1 MIQLS
6 HKHYQVLPE
15 LSSGGAMKKVLKVIG
30 IIVFVIVALAAVL
43 LISLSKRP
51 AVPEDYTSMV
61 RTGGDIEAKYLAMGS
76 YEVEHLESATVSSLE
91 KFAVYYP
98 KDIDKMGKVPVVIFL
113 NGTGTPASKYPALQE
128 HLASWGFITIAN
140 EENNSFYGEGVEL
153 SIRYLLFADTY
164 SSNDDE
170 SPLKGHIDFDNI
182 GVTGHSQG
190 GIGVINGITIH
201 PHSDMIKAAVMLSST
216 ETDMAKAFLWDS
228 DSSLIHANTMMIG
241 STGQTDSAI
250 SPLES
255 MQKTYEN
262 ITDDVVKV
270 LARRNDCDHGE
281 MLYYADGYVTAWFAW
296 QLQGDQEAAKAFI
309 GNSPEL
315 LNNSMYQDQRISEE

>member
-1 MIQLS
+1 
-6 HKHYQVLPE
+6 
-15 LSSGGAMKKVLKVIG
+15 MKKVLKVIG
-30 IIVFVIVALAAVL
+30 IIILLLGVLIAVL
-43 LISLSKRP
+43 FHFISKSP
-51 AVPEDYTSMV
+51 SVPENYTDTV
-61 RTGGDIEAKYLAMGS
+61 KTGGEIEAKYLAMGS

-91 KFAVYYP
+91 NFEVYYP
-98 KDIDKMGKVPVVIFL
+98 KDIYNLGKVPVVIFL

-241 STGQTDSAI
+241 SSGQTDSAI

-262 ITDDVVKV
+262 ITDDVIKV

-281 MLYYADGYVTAWFAW
+281 MLYYADGYVTAWFMYF
-296 QLQGDQEAAKAFI
+296 LQGDEEAGKAFF
-309 GNSPEL
+309 GDNPEISA
-315 LNNSMYQDQRISEE
+315 NEFYQDIMINVTE

>member
-1 MIQLS
+1 
-6 HKHYQVLPE
+6 
-15 LSSGGAMKKVLKVIG
+15 MKTILKVIG
-30 IIVFVIVALAAVL
+30 IIILVIVVAVAALL
-43 LISLSKRP
+43 FSLSKRP
-51 AVPEDYTSMV
+51 AVPENYTETV
-61 RTGGDIEAKYLAMGS
+61 KTGGDVEAKYLAMGS
-76 YEVEHLESATVSSLE
+76 HEVEHLESATVSSLE
-91 KFAVYYP
+91 KFEVYYP
-98 KDIDKMGKVPVVIFL
+98 KDIEKMGKVPVVIFL
-113 NGTGTPASKYPALQE
+113 NGTGTPATKYPALQE

-140 EENNSFYGEGVEL
+140 EEDNSFYGEGVEL
-153 SIRYLLFADTY
+153 SIRYLKLSDDY
-164 SSNDDE
+164 DLGDDE

-201 PHSDMIKAAVMLSST
+201 PNSGMVKAAVMLSST

-241 STGQTDSAI
+241 STGQTDSSI

-262 ITDDVVKV
+262 ITDVTKV

-281 MLYYADGYVTAWFAW
+281 MLYYADGYVTAWFCW
-296 QLQGDQEAAKAFI
+296 QLRGDEEAAKAFI
-309 GNSPEL
+309 GDSPEIM
-315 LNNSMYQDQRISEE
+315 NNSLYQDQKIDVE

>member
-1 MIQLS
+1 
-6 HKHYQVLPE
+6 
-15 LSSGGAMKKVLKVIG
+15 MKKVLKVIG
-30 IIVFVIVALAAVL
+30 VIILLLAVL
-43 LISLSKRP
+43 IAALFHFISKSP
-51 AVPEDYTSMV
+51 SVPENYTNTV
-61 RTGGDIEAKYLAMGS
+61 KTGGEIEAKYLAMGS

-91 KFAVYYP
+91 KFEVYYP

-216 ETDMAKAFLWDS
+216 ETDMAKALLWDS

-241 STGQTDSAI
+241 SSGQTDSAI

-262 ITDDVVKV
+262 ITDDVIKV

-281 MLYYADGYVTAWFAW
+281 MLYYADGYVTAWFMYF
-296 QLQGDQEAAKAFI
+296 LQGDEEAGKAFF
-309 GNSPEL
+309 GDNPEISANKL
-315 LNNSMYQDQRISEE
+315 YQDIMINVTE

>member
-1 MIQLS
+1 
-6 HKHYQVLPE
+6 
-15 LSSGGAMKKVLKVIG
+15 MKKVLKVIG
-30 IIVFVIVALAAVL
+30 IIILLLGVLIAVL
-43 LISLSKRP
+43 FHFISKSP
-51 AVPEDYTSMV
+51 SVPENYTDTV
-61 RTGGDIEAKYLAMGS
+61 KTGGEIEAKYLAMGS

-91 KFAVYYP
+91 KFEVYYP
-98 KDIDKMGKVPVVIFL
+98 KDIYNLGKVPVVIFL

-241 STGQTDSAI
+241 SSGQTDSAI

-262 ITDDVVKV
+262 ITDDVIKV

-281 MLYYADGYVTAWFAW
+281 MLYYADGYVTAWFMYF
-296 QLQGDQEAAKAFI
+296 LQGDEEAGKAFF
-309 GNSPEL
+309 GDNPEISA
-315 LNNSMYQDQRISEE
+315 NEFYQDIMIN

>member
-1 MIQLS
+1 
-6 HKHYQVLPE
+6 
-15 LSSGGAMKKVLKVIG
+15 MKKVLKVIG
-30 IIVFVIVALAAVL
+30 IIILLLGVLIAVL
-43 LISLSKRP
+43 FHFISKSP
-51 AVPEDYTSMV
+51 SVPENYTDTV
-61 RTGGDIEAKYLAMGS
+61 KTGGEIEAKYLAMGS

-91 KFAVYYP
+91 KFEVYYP
-98 KDIDKMGKVPVVIFL
+98 KDIYNLGKVPVVIFL

-153 SIRYLLFADTY
+153 SIRYLLFTDSY
-164 SSNDDE
+164 SSNEDE

-216 ETDMAKAFLWDS
+216 ETDMAKALLWDS
-228 DSSLIHANTMMIG
+228 DSSLIHANTLMIG

-255 MQKTYEN
+255 MQKTYDN
-262 ITDDVVKV
+262 ISDDVAKV

-281 MLYYADGYVTAWFAW
+281 MLYFADGYVTAWFMFF
-296 QLQGDQEAAKAFI
+296 LQGDEIAGKAFT
-309 GNSPEL
+309 GEYPEFM
-315 LNNSMYQDQRISEE
+315 LNELYTDQMIQIPE

>member
-1 MIQLS
+1 
-6 HKHYQVLPE
+6 
-15 LSSGGAMKKVLKVIG
+15 MKKVLKVIG
-30 IIVFVIVALAAVL
+30 VIILLLGVLIAALFHFV
-43 LISLSKRP
+43 SKSP
-51 AVPEDYTSMV
+51 SVPENYTETV
-61 RTGGDIEAKYLAMGS
+61 KTGGKIEAKYLAMGS
-76 YEVEHLESATVSSLE
+76 HEVEHLESATVSSLE
-91 KFAVYYP
+91 KFEVYYP

-113 NGTGTPASKYPALQE
+113 NGTGTPATKYPALQE

-140 EENNSFYGEGVEL
+140 EEDNSFYGEGVEL
-153 SIRYLLFADTY
+153 SIRYLKL
-164 SSNDDE
+164 SNDYDLGDDE

-201 PHSDMIKAAVMLSST
+201 PNSDMVKAAVMLSST

-241 STGQTDSAI
+241 STGQTDSSI

-262 ITDDVVKV
+262 ITGDVTKV

-281 MLYYADGYVTAWFAW
+281 MLYSVDGYVTAWFMW
-296 QLQGDQEAAKAFI
+296 QLQGDEEAAKAFI
-309 GNSPEL
+309 GDSPEIM
-315 LNNSMYQDQRISEE
+315 NNPLYQDQRIDIK

>member
-1 MIQLS
+1 
-6 HKHYQVLPE
+6 
-15 LSSGGAMKKVLKVIG
+15 
-30 IIVFVIVALAAVL
+30 
-43 LISLSKRP
+43 
-51 AVPEDYTSMV
+51 
-61 RTGGDIEAKYLAMGS
+61 S

-91 KFAVYYP
+91 KFEVYYP
-98 KDIDKMGKVPVVIFL
+98 KDIYNLGKVPVVIFL

-241 STGQTDSAI
+241 SSGQTDSAI

-262 ITDDVVKV
+262 ITDDVIKV

-281 MLYYADGYVTAWFAW
+281 MLYYADGYVTAWFMYF
-296 QLQGDQEAAKAFI
+296 LQGDEEAGKAFF
-309 GNSPEL
+309 GDNPEISA
-315 LNNSMYQDQRISEE
+315 NEFYQDIMINVTE

>member
-1 MIQLS
+1 M
-6 HKHYQVLPE
+6 
-15 LSSGGAMKKVLKVIG
+15 AMETIGRKKSKNVWKVIAIAL
-30 IIVFVIVALAAVL
+30 IIFVVAALALKGCGQA
-43 LISLSKRP
+43 LSKIP
-51 AVPEDYTSMV
+51 SVPGDYTQKV
-61 RTGGDIEAKYLAMGS
+61 KTGGEIEAKYLAMGS
-76 YEVEHLESATVSSLE
+76 HEVEHLESVTVSSLE
-91 KFAVYYP
+91 KFEVYYP

-153 SIRYLLFADTY
+153 SIRYLKFSDTY
-164 SSNDDE
+164 DSNDDE
-170 SPLKGHIDFDNI
+170 SPLIGHIDFDNI

-201 PHSDMIKAAVMLSST
+201 PNSGMVKAAVMLSST

-241 STGQTDSAI
+241 STGQTDSSI

-255 MQKTYEN
+255 MQRTYEN
-262 ITDDVVKV
+262 ITGDVIKV

-281 MLYYADGYVTAWFAW
+281 MLYSADGYVTAWFMW
-296 QLQGDQEAAKAFI
+296 QLQGDEDAARAFT
-309 GNSPEL
+309 GDSPEIMRNEL
-315 LNNSMYQDQRISEE
+315 YQDQQICVP

>member
-1 MIQLS
+1 M
-6 HKHYQVLPE
+6 PE
-15 LSSGGAMKKVLKVIG
+15 N
-30 IIVFVIVALAAVL
+30 
-43 LISLSKRP
+43 
-51 AVPEDYTSMV
+51 YTDTV
-61 RTGGDIEAKYLAMGS
+61 KTGGEIEAKYLAMGS

-91 KFAVYYP
+91 KFEVYYP
-98 KDIDKMGKVPVVIFL
+98 KDIYNLGKVPVVIFL

-228 DSSLIHANTMMIG
+228 DSSLIHADTMMIG

-262 ITDDVVKV
+262 ITDDVIKV

-281 MLYYADGYVTAWFAW
+281 MLYYADGYVTAWFMYF
-296 QLQGDQEAAKAFI
+296 LQGDEEAGKAFF
-309 GNSPEL
+309 GDNPEISA
-315 LNNSMYQDQRISEE
+315 NEFYQDIMINVTE

>member
-1 MIQLS
+1 METI
-6 HKHYQVLPE
+6 
-15 LSSGGAMKKVLKVIG
+15 GRKKSKNVWKVIAIAL
-30 IIVFVIVALAAVL
+30 IIFVVAALALKGCGQA
-43 LISLSKRP
+43 LSKIP
-51 AVPEDYTSMV
+51 SVPGDYTQKV
-61 RTGGDIEAKYLAMGS
+61 KTGGEIEAKYLAMGS
-76 YEVEHLESATVSSLE
+76 HEVEHLESVTVSSLE
-91 KFAVYYP
+91 KFEVYYP

-140 EENNSFYGEGVEL
+140 EENNAFYGEGVEL
-153 SIRYLLFADTY
+153 SIRYLKFSDTY
-164 SSNDDE
+164 DSNDDE

-201 PHSDMIKAAVMLSST
+201 PNSDMVKAAVMLSST

-241 STGQTDSAI
+241 STGQTDSSI

-255 MQKTYEN
+255 MQRTYEN
-262 ITDDVVKV
+262 ITGDVIKV

-281 MLYYADGYVTAWFAW
+281 MLYSADGYVTAWFMW
-296 QLQGDQEAAKAFI
+296 QLQGDEDAARAFT
-309 GNSPEL
+309 GDSPEIMRNEL
-315 LNNSMYQDQRISEE
+315 YQDQQICVP

>member
-1 MIQLS
+1 
-6 HKHYQVLPE
+6 
-15 LSSGGAMKKVLKVIG
+15 MKKVLKVIG
-30 IIVFVIVALAAVL
+30 IIILLLGVLIAVL
-43 LISLSKRP
+43 FHFISKSP
-51 AVPEDYTSMV
+51 SVPENYTDTV
-61 RTGGDIEAKYLAMGS
+61 KTGGEIEAKYLAMGS

-91 KFAVYYP
+91 KFEVYYP
-98 KDIDKMGKVPVVIFL
+98 KDIYNLGKVPVVIFL

-153 SIRYLLFADTY
+153 SIKYLLFADTY

-241 STGQTDSAI
+241 SSGQTDSAI

-262 ITDDVVKV
+262 ITDDVIKV

-281 MLYYADGYVTAWFAW
+281 MLYYADGYVTAWFMYF
-296 QLQGDQEAAKAFI
+296 LQGDEEAGKAFF
-309 GNSPEL
+309 GDNPEISA
-315 LNNSMYQDQRISEE
+315 NEFYQDIMINVTE

>member
-1 MIQLS
+1 MEML
-6 HKHYQVLPE
+6 KR
-15 LSSGGAMKKVLKVIG
+15 KKSKNMWKVIA
-30 IIVFVIVALAAVL
+30 IILIILIMVSFALKGCGHV
-43 LISLSKRP
+43 LSKIP
-51 AVPEDYTSMV
+51 SVPDDYTSKV
-61 RTGGDIEAKYLAMGS
+61 QTGGDIEAKYLAMGS
-76 YEVEHLESATVSSLE
+76 HEVEHLESATVSSLE
-91 KFAVYYP
+91 KFEVYYP
-98 KDIDKMGKVPVVIFL
+98 KDIEKMGKVPVVIFL
-113 NGTGTPASKYPALQE
+113 NGTGTPATKYPALQE

-140 EENNSFYGEGVEL
+140 EEDNSFYGEGVEL
-153 SIRYLLFADTY
+153 SIRYLKLSDDY
-164 SSNDDE
+164 DLGDDE

-201 PHSDMIKAAVMLSST
+201 PNSDMVKAAVMLSST

-241 STGQTDSAI
+241 STGKIDSSI

-262 ITDDVVKV
+262 ITDVTKV

-281 MLYYADGYVTAWFAW
+281 MLYYADGYVTAWFMYY
-296 QLQGDQEAAKAFI
+296 LNGDTEAGKAFFGENAEI
-309 GNSPEL
+309 NS
-315 LNNSMYQDQRISEE
+315 NSLYQDVQVHQ

>member
-1 MIQLS
+1 
-6 HKHYQVLPE
+6 
-15 LSSGGAMKKVLKVIG
+15 MKKVLKVIG
-30 IIVFVIVALAAVL
+30 IIILLLGVLIAVL
-43 LISLSKRP
+43 FHFISKSP
-51 AVPEDYTSMV
+51 SVPENYTDTV
-61 RTGGDIEAKYLAMGS
+61 KTGGEIEAKYLAMGS

-91 KFAVYYP
+91 KFEVYYP
-98 KDIDKMGKVPVVIFL
+98 KDIYNLGKVPVVIFL

-128 HLASWGFITIAN
+128 HLASWGFIAIAN

-241 STGQTDSAI
+241 SSGQTDSAI

-262 ITDDVVKV
+262 ITDDVIKV

-281 MLYYADGYVTAWFAW
+281 MLYYADGYVTAWFMYF
-296 QLQGDQEAAKAFI
+296 LQGDEEAGKAFF
-309 GNSPEL
+309 GDNPEISA
-315 LNNSMYQDQRISEE
+315 NEFYQDIMINVTE

>member
-1 MIQLS
+1 
-6 HKHYQVLPE
+6 
-15 LSSGGAMKKVLKVIG
+15 MKKVLKVIG
-30 IIVFVIVALAAVL
+30 IIILLLGVLIAVL
-43 LISLSKRP
+43 FHFISKSP
-51 AVPEDYTSMV
+51 SVPENYTDTV
-61 RTGGDIEAKYLAMGS
+61 KTGGEIEAKYLAMGS
-76 YEVEHLESATVSSLE
+76 YEVEHLESDTVSSLE
-91 KFAVYYP
+91 KFEVYYP
-98 KDIDKMGKVPVVIFL
+98 KDIYNLGKVPVVIFL

-241 STGQTDSAI
+241 SSGQADSAI

-262 ITDDVVKV
+262 ITDDVIKV

-281 MLYYADGYVTAWFAW
+281 MLYYADGYVTAWFMYF
-296 QLQGDQEAAKAFI
+296 LQGDEKAGKAFF
-309 GNSPEL
+309 GDNPEISA
-315 LNNSMYQDQRISEE
+315 NEFYQDIMINVTE

>member
-1 MIQLS
+1 
-6 HKHYQVLPE
+6 
-15 LSSGGAMKKVLKVIG
+15 MKKVLKVIG
-30 IIVFVIVALAAVL
+30 IIILLLGVLIAVL
-43 LISLSKRP
+43 FHFISKSP
-51 AVPEDYTSMV
+51 SVPENYTDTV
-61 RTGGDIEAKYLAMGS
+61 KTGGEIEAKYLAMGS

-91 KFAVYYP
+91 KFEVYYP
-98 KDIDKMGKVPVVIFL
+98 KDIYNLGKVPVVIFL

-241 STGQTDSAI
+241 SSGQTDSDI

-262 ITDDVVKV
+262 ITDDVIKV

-281 MLYYADGYVTAWFAW
+281 MLYYADGYVTAWFMYF
-296 QLQGDQEAAKAFI
+296 LQGDEEAGKAFF
-309 GNSPEL
+309 GDNPEISA
-315 LNNSMYQDQRISEE
+315 NEFYQDIMINVTE

>member
-1 MIQLS
+1 
-6 HKHYQVLPE
+6 
-15 LSSGGAMKKVLKVIG
+15 MKKVLKVIG
-30 IIVFVIVALAAVL
+30 IIILLLGVLIAVL
-43 LISLSKRP
+43 FHFISKSP
-51 AVPEDYTSMV
+51 SVPENYTDTV
-61 RTGGDIEAKYLAMGS
+61 KTGGEIEAKYLAMGS

-91 KFAVYYP
+91 KFEVYYP
-98 KDIDKMGKVPVVIFL
+98 KDIYNLGKVPVVIFL

-241 STGQTDSAI
+241 SSGQTDSAI

-255 MQKTYEN
+255 MQRTYEN
-262 ITDDVVKV
+262 ITDDVIKV

-281 MLYYADGYVTAWFAW
+281 MLYYADGYVTAWFMYF
-296 QLQGDQEAAKAFI
+296 LQGDEEAGKAFF
-309 GNSPEL
+309 GDNPEISA
-315 LNNSMYQDQRISEE
+315 NEFYQDIMINVTE

>member
-1 MIQLS
+1 
-6 HKHYQVLPE
+6 
-15 LSSGGAMKKVLKVIG
+15 MKKVLKVIG
-30 IIVFVIVALAAVL
+30 IIILLLGVLIAVL
-43 LISLSKRP
+43 FHFISKSP
-51 AVPEDYTSMV
+51 SVPENYTDTV
-61 RTGGDIEAKYLAMGS
+61 KTGGEIEAKYLAMGS

-91 KFAVYYP
+91 KFEVYYP
-98 KDIDKMGKVPVVIFL
+98 KDIYNLGKVPVVIFL

-216 ETDMAKAFLWDS
+216 ETDIAKAFLWDS

-241 STGQTDSAI
+241 SSGQTDSAI

-262 ITDDVVKV
+262 ITDDVIKV

-281 MLYYADGYVTAWFAW
+281 MLYYADGYVTAWFMYF
-296 QLQGDQEAAKAFI
+296 LQGDEEAGKAFF
-309 GNSPEL
+309 GDNPEISA
-315 LNNSMYQDQRISEE
+315 NEFYQDIMINVTE

>member
-1 MIQLS
+1 
-6 HKHYQVLPE
+6 
-15 LSSGGAMKKVLKVIG
+15 MKKVLKVIG
-30 IIVFVIVALAAVL
+30 IIILLLGVLIAVL
-43 LISLSKRP
+43 FHFISKSP
-51 AVPEDYTSMV
+51 SVPENYTDTV
-61 RTGGDIEAKYLAMGS
+61 KTGGEIEAKYLAMGS

-91 KFAVYYP
+91 KFEVYYP
-98 KDIDKMGKVPVVIFL
+98 KDIYNLGKVPVVIFL

-262 ITDDVVKV
+262 ITDDVAKV

-281 MLYYADGYVTAWFAW
+281 MLYYADGYVTAWFMYF
-296 QLQGDQEAAKAFI
+296 LQGDEEAGKAFF
-309 GNSPEL
+309 GDNPEL
-315 LNNSMYQDQRISEE
+315 SANEFYQDIMINVTE